1 MTSGEAAFLQ
11 PGGSGV
17 PAAIQPSQPK
27 LLWRRRRIA
36 AERLSRN
43 RSPSFTRMVAKPR
56 PRVFYVIDI

>member
-1 MTSGEAAFLQ
+1 MTSGDAAFLQ
-11 PGGSGV
+11 PGGSGF

-43 RSPSFTRMVAKPR
+43 RSPSFTRMVAKER
-56 PRVFYVIDI
+56 PRAVYVTAI

>member
-17 PAAIQPSQPK
+17 PAAI
-27 LLWRRRRIA
+27 IE
-36 AERLSRN
+36 AERLPRN
-43 RSPSFTRMVAKPR
+43 RSPSFTRMVAKER